1 MTGHGTIHL
10 SPYCVHSFDGGWE
23 TRSVGKCRDFN
34 LMTRKGVCAGRME
47 AVVAP
52 ATVTIGG
59 KTHDTAIL
67 YCGMGEVSIQA
78 EGQTVTL
85 RQGESVLLEAPEKTV
100 LTVSGGGRLILTEAW
115 Y

>member
-1 MTGHGTIHL
+1 
-10 SPYCVHSFDGGWE
+10 
-23 TRSVGKCRDFN
+23 
-34 LMTRKGVCAGRME
+34 MTRKGVCNGRME

-52 ATVTIGG
+52 ATVTVGG

-67 YCGMGEVSIQA
+67 YCGMGEACVQA

-85 RQGESVLLEAPEKTV
+85 QQGESVLLEAPDETV
-100 LTVSGGGRLILTEAW
+100 LTVSGGGKLILTEAW